1 MKLAA
6 FVSENRRQIFS
17 DLTQGIA
24 PSVGIF
30 DESQFRE
37 GKAKGQP
44 QMGSVRYDPVAVYFE
59 FIYPSENSISTVLT
73 IKVDAPSRIVF
84 LPVPNWVVEN
94 IWQGDVTGTYHFE
107 DDALQLLEE
116 LKSQLSREENARLF
130 GPQPAKRRE

>member
-6 FVSENRRQIFS
+6 FVSEKRRQIFS
-17 DLTQGIA
+17 DLTQGIS

-30 DESQFRE
+30 DASQFRE

-44 QMGSVRYDPVAVYFE
+44 QMGSVRYEPDSVHFE
-59 FIYPSENSISTVLT
+59 FIYPSGNSISTVLT
-73 IKVDAPSRIVF
+73 IRVDAPDRIVF

-94 IWQGDVTGTYHFE
+94 IWQGDVSGTFHFE
-107 DDALQLLEE
+107 PDALQLVEG
-116 LKSQLSREENARLF
+116 LKAQLSPEENALLF